1 MLESTMMDYP
11 LTIPLMLERA
21 KQLFPHVEVVSL
33 LPGAP
38 NPDTK
43 MPTPFEHR
51 TNYGEIHTRVMKLCN
66 ALVDAGVQSGD
77 RVATMALNSFRHL
90 ELYFAVPSVGAVCH
104 MINIRLPPEQIGYII
119 NHAQDKV
126 LFIDNVF
133 AAQLPMIL
141 QHCPSIQKVI
151 VMGQVPGGVP
161 IGVHDFEDFI
171 RDQPVTFTYPEL
183 DERQA
188 SGMCYTSGTTGNP
201 KGVLYSHR
209 GIVLHS
215 LASMG
220 ADLLGVSSSDT
231 VLPVVPMFHVN
242 AWGYPYTCTWVG
254 AKQVYTGMFTDP
266 KIIAHTLVKENVT
279 MTAGVPTI
287 WIGLLDE
294 LDKAASAGTPYKL
307 EKLKALVVGGS
318 STPRKMLVDFE
329 VRHKLKII
337 PAWGM
342 TETTP
347 LGTANI
353 LLPQHMELDD
363 EARWDQMTLSGRQ
376 APLVDLELVDG
387 DGLPLPH
394 DGEARGRLL
403 VRGPWVTK
411 SYYNNPEATATTQ
424 YNGWFDTG
432 DIATM
437 NAEGFMMIQDRAKD
451 LIKSGG
457 EWISSVDL
465 ENELM
470 GHPAVKE
477 AAVIGLPH
485 PKWDERPLGV
495 IVLREGSSA
504 NHEELNAHL
513 AKKFAKWML
522 PDDYVFTDKIP
533 LTTTGKFLK
542 RALRDQF
549 KDHKL
554 PGA

>member
-38 NPDTK
+38 NPETK
-43 MPTPFEHR
+43 LPTPLEHR

-119 NHAQDKV
+119 NHAQDKI

-161 IGVHDFEDFI
+161 VGVHDYEEFI
-171 RDQPVTFTYPEL
+171 RDQPVTFTYPEI

-215 LASMG
+215 LASLG
-220 ADLLGVSSSDT
+220 AELLGVSSSDT

-266 KIIAHTLVKENVT
+266 KVIARTLEKENVT

-294 LDKAASAGTPYKL
+294 LDKAKAAGTPYKL
-307 EKLKALVVGGS
+307 EKLKAMIVGGS

-329 VRHKLKII
+329 VRHNLKII

-347 LGTANI
+347 LGSANV
-353 LLPQHMELDD
+353 LLPHHMQLSD

-376 APLVDLELVDG
+376 APLVELEIVDG

-394 DGEARGRLL
+394 DGIARGRLL
-403 VRGPWVTK
+403 VKGPWVTK
-411 SYYNNPEATATTQ
+411 SYYNNPEATASTQ
-424 YNGWFDTG
+424 FKDWFDTG

-437 NAEGFMMIQDRAKD
+437 NSEGFMMIQDRAKD

-495 IVLREGSSA
+495 IVLREGSSVG
-504 NHEELNAHL
+504 HEELNAHL